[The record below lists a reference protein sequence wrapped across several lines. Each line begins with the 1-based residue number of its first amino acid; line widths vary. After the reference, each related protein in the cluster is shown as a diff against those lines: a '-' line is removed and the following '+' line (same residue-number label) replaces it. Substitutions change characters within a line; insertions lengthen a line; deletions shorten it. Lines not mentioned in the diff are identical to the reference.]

1 VVEPVTGPLSRVLGY
16 NQAMTVRQI
25 LEEAKRLEPVE
36 RAELLE
42 QLFATFET
50 ADPTVDAAWASE
62 VEERLTAYRAG
73 EIEAV
78 PFDEVLDRVNKGK
91 KR

>member
-1 VVEPVTGPLSRVLGY
+1 
-16 NQAMTVRQI
+16 MTVRQI
-25 LEEAKRLEPVE
+25 LEEARRLEPVE

-50 ADPTVDAAWASE
+50 TDPAVDAVWASE
-62 VEERLTAYRAG
+62 VEDRLAAYRAG
-73 EIEAV
+73 KIEAT

-91 KR
+91 RR